1 MAAVTVAWFQ
11 LEKLAGAAELD
22 GGRVSARLSGT
33 ASHRD
38 LTALEA
44 FLAKVLAEAHR
55 VLASAIVL
63 DLRDVGYMNSSHL
76 KSLVSWLGEVARTEP
91 RVEVTLRANTQ
102 HHWQKR
108 SLEALGHLGGGLV
121 RVES

>member
-1 MAAVTVAWFQ
+1 VAAVTVATFEV
-11 LEKLAGAAELD
+11 EKLSGAAELD
-22 GGRVSARLSGT
+22 GGRVAARLSGT

-38 LTALEA
+38 LSALDA

-55 VLASAIVL
+55 VLASAIIL
-63 DLRDVGYMNSSHL
+63 DLRDVGYMNSSHF
-76 KSLVSWLGEVARTEP
+76 KSLVSWLGRVARTEP
-91 RVEVTLRANTQ
+91 RLEVTLRANAE

-108 SLEALGHLGGGLV
+108 SLDALGHLAEGLV